1 MANYT
6 INEKWFNEI
15 KSEVPHANPYVF
27 TEEGWHENFVE
38 VDILNEDL
46 FISLSKKLGWM

>member
-1 MANYT
+1 MATYT

-15 KSEVPHANPYVF
+15 KNEVPHTNPYIY
-27 TEEGWHENFVE
+27 TEEGWGQNFVE

-46 FISLSKKLGWM
+46 FISISKKLGWM

>member
-15 KSEVPHANPYVF
+15 KNEVPYANPYVY
-27 TEEGWHENFVE
+27 TEEGWYENFVE
-38 VDILNEDL
+38 VDILNEEL

>member
-1 MANYT
+1 MATYT

-15 KSEVPHANPYVF
+15 KNEVPHANPVVF
-27 TEEGWHENFVE
+27 TEEGWHENFVQVE
-38 VDILNEDL
+38 IRNEYF